1 MEVTIKTLTGKSFP
15 LTISPSD
22 TIDAVRRKIQDKEG
36 IPVDQQK
43 LTCSGRPLAMSNF
56 RSYGEPLD
64 LDQPLA
70 GLLKLQNADDGSA
83 TVQLYLPQIEVVK
96 KGQSTSWQTRRLISP
111 GMFDPHVEYDVV
123 RTVPGEWRTVAITS
137 ETTVR
142 SVMSAI
148 EAEYREKHL
157 PKPLLTAQQAAAREY
172 SCSACTFLNPIANA
186 RCEMCNTPGPASTT
200 EDRGG
205 AGEHELSMQEQRGR
219 SDVPVLVDFLRLY
232 THKKDT
238 MDIKW
243 RQPSNSED
251 KKIVSL
257 EPRVYWDDEGE
268 RRTVADYGFITTGTV
283 IHLILGLRGD

>member
-15 LTISPSD
+15 LTINPTD
-22 TIDAVRRKIQDKEG
+22 TIDAVRRKIEAKEG
-36 IPVDQQK
+36 VPVDHQK
-43 LTCSGRPLAMSNF
+43 LTCSGRALAMSNF

-64 LDQPLA
+64 VDRPLA
-70 GLLKLQNADDGSA
+70 GLLKLQHDDADGSA

-96 KGQSTSWQTRRLISP
+96 KGKSTSWQTRRLISP
-111 GMFDPHVEYDVV
+111 GMFDPHVEYDAV
-123 RTVPGEWRTVAITS
+123 RTIPAEWRAVAITS

-148 EAEYREKHL
+148 EAEYREKYL
-157 PKPLLTAQQAAAREY
+157 PKSLLTAQQAAAREY
-172 SCSACTFLNPIANA
+172 SCSACTFLNPIASA
-186 RCEMCNTPGPASTT
+186 RCEMCNTPGPASAT
-200 EDRGG
+200 EDS

-243 RQPSNSED
+243 QQPPTSED

-257 EPRVYWDDEGE
+257 EPPVYWDDEGE
-268 RRTVADYGFITTGTV
+268 RRTVADYSFITTGTV
-283 IHLILGLRGD
+283 IHLVLGLRGD